1 MCIEKLC
8 WERNFKIVKILTKSQ
23 QNLVSTTRIDTNNN
37 KALFMYYLIPG
48 NYISVR
54 NFPSHFFQYTK
65 ILTKKV
71 KWK

>member
-1 MCIEKLC
+1 M
-8 WERNFKIVKILTKSQ
+8 LTKFQ
-23 QNLVSTTRIDTNNN
+23 QNLVSTRIDTNEN

-65 ILTKKV
+65 ILSKKV
-71 KWK
+71 KLKQFEIFNIFA